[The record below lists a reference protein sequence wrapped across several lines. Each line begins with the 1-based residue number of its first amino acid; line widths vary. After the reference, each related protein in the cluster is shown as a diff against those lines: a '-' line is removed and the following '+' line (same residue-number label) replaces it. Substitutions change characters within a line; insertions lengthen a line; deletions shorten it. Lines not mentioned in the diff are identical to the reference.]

1 MDGLKWPFL
10 ASATFM
16 RVFHV
21 SATTTSTRVGWRFS
35 SSEPPRLA
43 LTTAAFSF
51 DVAAPSK
58 TNLLTRA
65 L

>member
-1 MDGLKWPFL
+1 
-10 ASATFM
+10 M